1 MNLLCSCCSGVWD
14 VTEFAQEVSIIVNGS
29 LHNPSEKSK
38 VSMKAG
44 NQPSVATLKT
54 SHCCLFGLQEGPCAW
69 VCLMATFQTLLPV
82 TPSTATYR
90 KVIEISEQHC
100 MKNLTKAKIERYML
114 TCQTSFTIYKE
125 PHVQM
130 ICQLCENWDRVMV
143 IIPMKFFFSAK
154 HYYMVLKEMAIQY
167 QITNFRYL
175 STILQST
182 HITFFKRYVGK

>member
-1 MNLLCSCCSGVWD
+1 
-14 VTEFAQEVSIIVNGS
+14 
-29 LHNPSEKSK
+29 
-38 VSMKAG
+38 
-44 NQPSVATLKT
+44 
-54 SHCCLFGLQEGPCAW
+54 
-69 VCLMATFQTLLPV
+69 
-82 TPSTATYR
+82 
-90 KVIEISEQHC
+90 
-100 MKNLTKAKIERYML
+100 MKNLTKAEIERCML
-114 TCQTSFTIYKE
+114 TCQTSFIIYKE

-154 HYYMVLKEMAIQY
+154 HYSMVLKEMAIKY